1 MDDTLQSRII
11 EIVARAPEW
20 IRQEL
25 ACKDQPTRTR
35 AEDALAILIASA
47 LSEARSA

>member
-1 MDDTLQSRII
+1 MDDTLQMQLI
-11 EIVARAPEW
+11 EIVGRAPEW

-25 ACKDQPTRTR
+25 ASKDQTARTR

-47 LSEARSA
+47 LGKAGKR

>member
-1 MDDTLQSRII
+1 MDDTLQTQII
-11 EIVARAPEW
+11 EIVSRAPEW

-25 ACKDQPTRTR
+25 ASKDQTTRTR

-47 LSEARSA
+47 LGVTGRR